1 MLLLL
6 LLAHAYQQA
15 GRELLMKYDL
25 NKCVGTTEG
34 QGHRNGPFRP
44 FLART
49 GTGTATERAG
59 CQASAELALVL
70 PMTAQVSMTC
80 NHILQNHYPERLGLA
95 VCYHAPM
102 LFSLTWKVRWADGG
116 VASDVGLA
124 PHAAHL
130 KHLCAMQR

>member
-1 MLLLL
+1 MCWVLDFEGYT
-6 LLAHAYQQA
+6 LANAPPLKVGA
-15 GRELLMKYDL
+15 VALMP
-25 NKCVGTTEG
+25 CWV
-34 QGHRNGPFRP
+34 RAPASRV
-44 FLART
+44 T
-49 GTGTATERAG
+49 GTERAG